1 MKRVLYTISTLSL
14 AALACGGSTGAPTS
28 PASSSPSATEDES
41 IAAHAAAQ
49 GGLPSL
55 GGAGNREAGAVANV
69 GHGELALEPADP
81 GAPVKIDGSLRE
93 WPARSA
99 AKESIEGAT
108 EGLGLSV
115 GLQYDTAKLYVAAEI
130 TDPTSAR
137 SKAHGAADD
146 HVVLTLAFPSARG
159 ALKAYEVGF
168 WAGKPGESKGAVKWV
183 SGPSKGQAVAGARIV
198 EDDTKD
204 GYVFE
209 ASLPWS
215 AFPESRTLLVGLRG
229 ALRYEDGDGSRTL
242 GVLATGAGS
251 SDKPTALPPLPTAAE
266 RAVTEGLLVPK
277 NLTTTPPKFDVFA
290 NVAGD
295 ERKERVRVFGD
306 FLTICGPGYRDGTQF
321 FWKQIGGELVSLEA
335 RDLGGRGKDDLL
347 VRRRTTVGATTRE
360 TFEVWSTGGTD
371 EPSTVFTQEIE
382 IASRDGKKS
391 LANALRVGTKEI
403 EVSVGKATGWDAGS
417 FREPIADGDA
427 GILLP
432 WGTVKSRTYRYE
444 KGAFVKANEVT
455 QPGAPRASEAGPTA
469 PLPRDLPTPPVKSSS
484 DLSKQ
489 VLEAY
494 YRDQKVPAGTKPR
507 FDLEVH
513 VDGDNR
519 PERVLLVG
527 RDVVVLGPGFQGGT
541 GYARM
546 SLTQFADDKDITELT
561 ARDLTGDGAA
571 DLVVRGVR
579 RIDTPSEGEVAI
591 DVLTIY
597 QVKGG
602 TIARVFAIETGR
614 GVGAKR
620 MQGLVQFVPS
630 KSGKGFEIDVR
641 PGMAKGWTEKTYPW
655 PQDPPGGAVAP
666 LLLPWGKIPN
676 LRYAFDGAKYD
687 AP

>member
-1 MKRVLYTISTLSL
+1 MVLTTSF
-14 AALACGGSTGAPTS
+14 AAVACGGSTNGATS
-28 PASSSPSATEDES
+28 PSTAAGADEDES
-41 IAAHAAAQ
+41 IADRAAAQ

-55 GGAGNREAGAVANV
+55 GGAGNHEGGAVADV
-69 GHGELALEPADP
+69 GHGTLALEPVDP
-81 GAPVKIDGSLRE
+81 GSPVKIDGALRE
-93 WPARSA
+93 WPARAA
-99 AKESIEGAT
+99 AKESIEGKT
-108 EGLGLSV
+108 EGLGLGV
-115 GLQYDTAKLYVAAEI
+115 ALQYDASKLYVAAEV
-130 TDPTSAR
+130 TDPTNAR

-146 HVVLTLAFPSARG
+146 HVVLTLAFPSGRG

-168 WAGKPGESKGAVKWV
+168 WAGKPGEAKGAVQWL
-183 SGPSKGQAVAGARIV
+183 SGPNKGRAVAGARIV

-215 AFPESRTLLVGLRG
+215 TFPEARTLLVGLRG
-229 ALRYEDGDGSRTL
+229 AVRYEDGDGSRTL
-242 GVLATGAGS
+242 GVLATGPGS
-251 SDKPTALPPLPTAAE
+251 AAKPSALPSLPTASE
-266 RAVTEGLLVPK
+266 RAVAEGLLVPK
-277 NLTTTPPKFDVFA
+277 GLTATPPKVDVFA
-290 NVAGD
+290 DVAGD

-306 FLTICGPGYRDGTQF
+306 YLTICGPGYRDGTQF

-347 VRRRTTVGATTRE
+347 VRRRTPVGAADHG
-360 TFEVWSTGGTD
+360 TFEVWSANGTD
-371 EPSTVFTQEIE
+371 EPSVVFTQEIE
-382 IASRDGKKS
+382 IASRDGTKS

-403 EVSVGKATGWDAGS
+403 EVSVGKATGWDASS

-444 KGAFVKANEVT
+444 KGAFVRAGEVSQPGTPRANES
-455 QPGAPRASEAGPTA
+455 ASAA
-469 PLPRDLPTPPVKSSS
+469 PLPRDLPTPPVKSGS

-527 RDVVVLGPGFQGGT
+527 RDIVVLGPGFQGGT
-541 GYARM
+541 GYGRM
-546 SLTQFADDKDITELT
+546 SLTQFADDKDVSELT

-571 DLVVRGVR
+571 ELVVRGVR
-579 RIDTPSEGEVAI
+579 RVDAPSEGEVAV

-602 TIARVFAIETGR
+602 SIGRIFAIETGR

-620 MQGLVQFVPS
+620 VQGLVQFVPS

-641 PGMAKGWTEKTYPW
+641 PGLAKGWTEKTYPW
-655 PQDPPGGAVAP
+655 PQDPPGGAMAP

-676 LRYAFDGAKYD
+676 LRYAFDGSKYD
-687 AP
+687 TP